1 MDRTRHAPAAE
12 GAKGQNLK
20 QNADSQM
27 KKVKIWDSMLSAF
40 DRKKKRNLPPERKNL
55 FQATQDPSTD
65 SVFISL
71 AHPHLNFVA
80 SKLVEANLPKSSD
93 AEASLPNPRN
103 AAAPREARVAETQ
116 NLRAL
121 ATFFNDDRATPAEQE
136 AAIATPRSE
145 FEWDDSDEEDNRQ
158 VSSSF
163 AFPQH
168 LRRHRKAPAHTET
181 GADESAVVG
190 SVKVDGKGQGGRAF
204 TFPIRMLGGSRA
216 NAFKEQAESTSSH
229 RVPIFD
235 TARDLSDSRYPTGK
249 PPVKRSSV
257 LKLFDDPI
265 WDGSIGRYIGNCG
278 ATYVQLTMTD
288 AQGRV
293 GGRDLSGAS
302 TGGPGTADRSRK
314 SRKLATST
322 SMPLL
327 NALPPRKQDVG
338 PGGFSDVEMS
348 TKGYRHVNWSQHGR
362 GMSVFN
368 APECV
373 PSLVQ
378 PSTTQTTCKG
388 PEKKSVLKKLKA
400 ELNIGTP
407 EYALE
412 EEHSL
417 EYETYNGIR
426 VPKFG
431 STLRTECSAND
442 IRAEAELEA
451 SLKGASREQSII
463 KSVGISQSIDSES
476 NAPNEK
482 IGRRRR
488 AKTIA
493 TSPASTERT
502 SGKHTSAEP
511 SPMSRFSPAT
521 LSTATSMPSPLRP
534 SQDVCEPDWNRTMTY
549 VKLNQQKREA
559 YEAALGTSLN
569 IELTEEEKKL
579 QRIKAG
585 KDVILRSSQ
594 LGLSLKKP
602 IEAITEDDFET
613 VGCAAT
619 GLDNEA
625 SILKKSN
632 VLGGF
637 FTKTRGNKQD
647 LEHEQSRIGNQ
658 IKNHVSLRRLDNAG
672 QKNVNSPTEQQ
683 KAHYDN
689 ALRLLHGD
697 GYEEY
702 ELISPFEID
711 EPRGLGI
718 STVGGEIR
726 SSTPQSPSQQVVAI
740 SPTSTLDD
748 TTPRRPVRPMTTIAE
763 SVSEDPDG
771 ARPGSPEM
779 HVKDLD
785 SSSSLYSMDDEPQT
799 EDALS
804 EYSFPDAV
812 PPPLNVQKDIY
823 PPSRIPVLKSIRSC
837 EQISPTMGKSFSPKR
852 DTMFWN
858 RIQAT
863 SRLQEA
869 KVGSHPALR
878 QVAQNDEPI
887 IVMCSPRQA
896 SSNSPKASSEHDR
909 VDSGIGMGS
918 DESPDVDYGT
928 GMPNENESKIEH
940 LSGTTKAES
949 PNKGQSQHWQAT
961 GSSSESNSEH
971 RWSGDID
978 LQALRSEVGLGP
990 ATIPAGLG
998 SPTHPNHPFSWN
1010 HEKVMCR
1017 NIHSPVIMQP
1027 ELPAMPLNTP
1037 VIVSRM
1043 DSKFFNTGPSKNS
1056 VNTVKTCDQCST
1068 PCCRYASLL
1077 RTSTTKTSRDIAVE
1091 VVRLKAEERVNM
1103 LRVYHPNGIEEYDTF
1118 MTCAVCSCKICP
1130 GCANK
1135 CAEGLCQS
1143 VVCVKCSAGAEGCP
1157 VHHPVY

>member
-1 MDRTRHAPAAE
+1 MDRNRDATAADTT
-12 GAKGQNLK
+12 KGQNFK
-20 QNADSQM
+20 QNADNQM

-40 DRKKKRNLPPERKNL
+40 DRKKKRNLPSERKNL

-65 SVFISL
+65 SVFISS
-71 AHPHLNFVA
+71 AYPHLNFVA
-80 SKLVEANLPKSSD
+80 SKLVETNLQKPSNAEANLSEPSN
-93 AEASLPNPRN
+93 AEASLPKASN

-145 FEWDDSDEEDNRQ
+145 FDWDDSDEEDNHQ

-163 AFPQH
+163 AFPQR
-168 LRRHRKAPAHTET
+168 LRRHRKAAVHTET
-181 GADESAVVG
+181 GAYESAVVG
-190 SVKVDGKGQGGRAF
+190 SAKDDGKGQGGRAF

-235 TARDLSDSRYPTGK
+235 TARDLGGSRYPTGK

-265 WDGSIGRYIGNCG
+265 WDGSI
-278 ATYVQLTMTD
+278 D

-302 TGGPGTADRSRK
+302 IGGPGTTNRSK
-314 SRKLATST
+314 TSPKLATST

-327 NALPPRKQDVG
+327 TAQPQRKQDVG

-348 TKGYRHVNWSQHGR
+348 TKGYWHVNWSQHGR

-368 APECV
+368 APECA

-378 PSTTQTTCKG
+378 PSTTQTTCQG
-388 PEKKSVLKKLKA
+388 PEKKSVFKRLKA

-407 EYALE
+407 EYALDDQP
-412 EEHSL
+412 SL
-417 EYETYNGIR
+417 EYETLNGIR

-431 STLRTECSAND
+431 ATLRTECSAGD
-442 IRAEAELEA
+442 IKTDANLEA
-451 SLKGASREQSII
+451 SLKGASRETSIL
-463 KSVGISQSIDSES
+463 KSVDISQSVNSES
-476 NAPNEK
+476 SSSNEG
-482 IGRRRR
+482 IARRGRAR
-488 AKTIA
+488 TIA
-493 TSPASTERT
+493 TSPVSTEST
-502 SGKHTSAEP
+502 LGKHSSGKP
-511 SPMSRFSPAT
+511 SPTSRFSPAT
-521 LSTATSMPSPLRP
+521 PATATSMASPLRP
-534 SQDVCEPDWNRTMTY
+534 SQDRCEPDWNRTMTY

-559 YEAALGTSLN
+559 CEAALGTSLDVG
-569 IELTEEEKKL
+569 LTEEEKKL

-594 LGLSLKKP
+594 LGLSLKKS

-619 GLDNEA
+619 GPENET
-625 SILKKSN
+625 SVMKKSN

-637 FTKTRGNKQD
+637 FTKTRGTKQD
-647 LEHEQSRIGNQ
+647 LEHEQNRIGDQ
-658 IKNHVSLRRLDNAG
+658 VKNHVSLRRLDDVG
-672 QKNVNSPTEQQ
+672 LKNVRSPTEQQ
-683 KAHYDN
+683 KAHYDK

-697 GYEEY
+697 GHEEDK
-702 ELISPFEID
+702 LISPFEAGQ
-711 EPRGLGI
+711 PCGLGI
-718 STVGGEIR
+718 STVGGETR
-726 SSTPQSPSQQVVAI
+726 STTPQSPSQQAVAT
-740 SPTSTLDD
+740 SPTGTLDD
-748 TTPRRPVRPMTTIAE
+748 TTPKRPVRPMTTIAE
-763 SVSEDPDG
+763 SAGEYPDT
-771 ARPGSPEM
+771 ARSGSPQM
-779 HVKDLD
+779 HVKDSD
-785 SSSSLYSMDDEPQT
+785 SASSLYSMDDAPQT
-799 EDALS
+799 EDAPS

-837 EQISPTMGKSFSPKR
+837 EQLSPTAGKSFSPKR
-852 DTMFWN
+852 DSMFWN

-878 QVAQNDEPI
+878 QVAQSDEPI
-887 IVMCSPRQA
+887 IVRCSPRQA
-896 SSNSPKASSEHDR
+896 SSNSPMASSEHDR
-909 VDSGIGMGS
+909 VDSGIGMSS
-918 DESPDVDYGT
+918 DEVQDEDYPAD
-928 GMPNENESKIEH
+928 MLNENEVKIEH

-949 PNKGQSQHWQAT
+949 PIKEQSQHWQAT

-971 RWSGDID
+971 RLSGDID
-978 LQALRSEVGLGP
+978 LQALRSEVGLGA

-998 SPTHPNHPFSWN
+998 SPTNPNHPFSWN

-1027 ELPAMPLNTP
+1027 ELPAMPQNTP

-1077 RTSTTKTSRDIAVE
+1077 HTSITKTSRDIAVE

-1118 MTCAVCSCKICP
+1118 MACTVCSCNICP

-1143 VVCVKCSAGAEGCP
+1143 VVCRKCSAGAEGCP
-1157 VHHPVY
+1157 VHHSV